1 MPSLNKR
8 SKLAKELRHQG
19 RTGFAKCARVA
30 PSPEGS
36 VYCPSDGDTDAGDS
50 ARDTE
55 DTGENEAMTL
65 AVEGLQHLYAEILPK
80 DLQHNRVN
88 HQIQPR
94 RPAVYTRDSS
104 TTAWRRKKAQEK
116 AAKGCRTLDAFIQRK
131 VCSGGPNKVKYV
143 DSHHLLEET
152 A

>member
-8 SKLAKELRHQG
+8 SKLAKELQQQG
-19 RTGFAKCARVA
+19 CTGFAKCTRVA
-30 PSPEGS
+30 LSPEGS
-36 VYCPSDGDTDAGDS
+36 VYCPSDGDIDAGDS

-65 AVEGLQHLYAEILPK
+65 AAEGLQHLYMEILPE

-104 TTAWRRKKAQEK
+104 TTAWKRKKAQEK
-116 AAKGCRTLDAFIQRK
+116 AAKGCRTLDAFI
-131 VCSGGPNKVKYV
+131 
-143 DSHHLLEET
+143 
-152 A
+152 